1 MINFE
6 IIKQLQDLNQ
16 VIALRALLSESKTE
30 YSRNR
35 ITNKLAVI
43 AFPEDYDDYDPTKHT
58 LEDLF

>member
-1 MINFE
+1 
-6 IIKQLQDLNQ
+6 
-16 VIALRALLSESKTE
+16 SKTE

-43 AFPEDYDDYDPTKHT
+43 AFPEDYDNYDNPAKDT